1 MMDGSRREIP
11 VYMKAAQCKNISST
25 PGLRARVK
33 NKLSSVYALVV
44 HASSRSCSSAGN
56 CARSTFGR
64 CPCVLLIPP
73 PVCSPLVPGSLHSL
87 VLEQQ
92 RLLLRR
98 FDRMGQQ
105 MSYPR
110 DRLSP
115 GQPWSAPGQR
125 GSKASRDNAAL
136 PGRAL
141 VSLRHTGYHPAWPS
155 LLRV

>member
-56 CARSTFGR
+56 CARSAFGR

-73 PVCSPLVPGSLHSL
+73 PVCLPLVPGSLHSL

-92 RLLLRR
+92 PLLLRR
-98 FDRMGQQ
+98 CDRMGHNQCCTYGIA
-105 MSYPR
+105 SAP
-110 DRLSP
+110 DSP
-115 GQPWSAPGQR
+115 GAHLAREARKPPEITPPFQGVRWLA
-125 GSKASRDNAAL
+125 
-136 PGRAL
+136 
-141 VSLRHTGYHPAWPS
+141 
-155 LLRV
+155 